1 MAEKQAKPVVDW
13 ERIEVEYRAGVLS
26 LREIASKHGITEG
39 AIRKKAKQQ
48 DWPRDLAAKV
58 RARAEALVRKD
69 AVRNEVRRES
79 NSERETVEIEAQ
91 VQARIEITQRKDIVR
106 GRTLVRALLAELE
119 AQTGSIETFERLGE
133 LMENPDDNAQDKLR
147 DAYQKVIGF
156 SGRVSN
162 VKALTEAQKNLV
174 AMERLVFKLDD
185 PDAGQDQTKILSD
198 AERASRLAT
207 LLSRARQAASDAT
220 AG

>member
-13 ERIEVEYRAGVLS
+13 ERIEVEYRAGVMS

-39 AIRKKAKQQ
+39 AIRKKAKRQ

-91 VQARIEITQRKDIVR
+91 VQARVEITQRKDIVR

-119 AQTGSIETFERLGE
+119 AQTGSIEAFERLGE
-133 LMENPDDNAQDKLR
+133 LMQSPDDNGQDKLR

-207 LLSRARQAASDAT
+207 LLSRARQAASDA
-220 AG
+220 ASG